1 MSDKTSPGERVWR
14 CRNRAL
20 PVFERTHV
28 MGILNVTP
36 DSFSDGGLFWG
47 REAAIERGVE
57 MAAQGADIID
67 VGGESTR
74 PGADPVTA
82 LEEIGRVVPV
92 IKALVAEIDIPIS
105 IDTTK
110 AEVAEAALDA
120 GAAIVND
127 VSAMRFDPMMSEVV
141 ASAEAGLILMHM
153 LGEPR
158 TMQENPQYEDVVEEV
173 RAALLGW
180 AEEAEAAGI
189 DPERIA
195 LDPGIG
201 FGKNAYHNLR
211 LVRLLGRF
219 VEGPCPVVL
228 GPSRKSF
235 IGFVLDLPVDER
247 LEGTAAVVAWAVARG
262 VHVVRV
268 HDVEEMVRVVR
279 MVEAIKGA

>member
-247 LEGTAAVVAWAVARG
+247 LEGTSAVVAWAVARG

>member
-120 GAAIVND
+120 GAGIVND

-247 LEGTAAVVAWAVARG
+247 LEGTSAVVAWAVARG

>member
-36 DSFSDGGLFWG
+36 DSFSDGGLFSG
-47 REAAIERGVE
+47 REAAIKRGVE
-57 MAAQGADIID
+57 MAARGADIID

-74 PGADPVTA
+74 PGADPVAA
-82 LEEIGRVVPV
+82 LEEMERVVPV

-189 DPERIA
+189 ELERIA

-247 LEGTAAVVAWAVARG
+247 LEGTSAVVAWAVARG